1 MKVTTTPG
9 KKRPTTGKTST
20 NKKKSEIKTTQLILK
35 DIKEKPRSI
44 TPTREKIKIENELNK
59 TVKQKQTH
67 KSSKSQSNLPEIP
80 KNENQDPISN
90 FDLYKHL
97 KENIKN
103 KDLLCKDP
111 LTEDSLYCLNCKI
124 STCNLC
130 PNFNE
135 HKDHILISRYNYYKN
150 GESLVRE
157 NFKDLEDIFNMNPEY
172 LNPNSMRGELKIL
185 IDSKMKLLVD
195 SLNKVKETKLN
206 EIDTLFNGSEN
217 DVKILKNN
225 ETKVKND
232 LINYL
237 KLQQSFSNI
246 KLDSGLINAEMNEVA
261 QNLNPENS
269 NKNELTKEN
278 NIDFCNTCFLQIY
291 DLINLSNKQNK
302 EIKNA
307 IMSIKDN
314 CAKYS
319 EIFNQRVQIIKN
331 DIDKLNEV
339 FDAMINYHILTNNY
353 YNEINIKIKKYNEQ
367 IKNIKDL
374 VFDSVNKTGQ
384 LEEIE
389 KLNKIMLAKTKQNF
403 DNIIKNQIS
412 ENGDLLT
419 VTSNLT
425 KKSKFVRSYDRK
437 GTYNS
442 KARTITIN
450 KENNT
455 IDHPEIKFNSIE
467 DISLNYNILQKYY
480 AFQTMDLINKNF
492 KNKKNKYQITEI
504 KETEF
509 DEENDIAKPVPGTNE
524 IQIYDKKTHSLIKK
538 RVNFDK
544 SKLKFLY
551 FYNGCRSVL
560 MKDRLY
566 ITGGVDKE
574 NKQIKTCYV
583 YYIKTNELKPMPEMI
598 NSRAYHSIEFIDYFK
613 SIIVIGGENNK
624 TCELYDMYNS
634 KWRNLPELNFP
645 RAHSCIYLDRFNNN
659 LYSLFGIVGSISEKN
674 NNYTDIIECLEL
686 KKMALGWGKV
696 NYNNKTEMDF
706 KTCLCRIFPINYD
719 MVLVYGASS
728 VRENKKKSAI
738 FVINKQEMVKIN
750 SNMFNEIR
758 DKAKH
763 SKELSK
769 IIQSLV

>member
-9 KKRPTTGKTST
+9 KKRPTTGKTT
-20 NKKKSEIKTTQLILK
+20 TTKKKSEIKTTQLTLK
-35 DIKEKPRSI
+35 DVKEKPRSI
-44 TPTREKIKIENELNK
+44 TPTREKIKITNELNK

-97 KENIKN
+97 KENLKN

-150 GESLVRE
+150 GENLVME
-157 NFKDLEDIFNMNPEY
+157 NFKDLDDIFNMNPEY

-319 EIFNQRVQIIKN
+319 EIFNQRVQIIKK

-455 IDHPEIKFNSIE
+455 IEHPEIKFNSIE

-504 KETEF
+504 NETEF

-645 RAHSCIYLDRFNNN
+645 RTHCCIYLDRFNNN

>member
-9 KKRPTTGKTST
+9 KKRPTTGKITT
-20 NKKKSEIKTTQLILK
+20 NKKKSEVKTTQLILK
-35 DIKEKPRSI
+35 DLKEKPRSI
-44 TPTREKIKIENELNK
+44 TPTREKIKITNELNK
-59 TVKQKQTH
+59 TVKQKETH
-67 KSSKSQSNLPEIP
+67 KSSKSQTNLPEIP
-80 KNENQDPISN
+80 KIENQDPISN

-135 HKDHILISRYNYYKN
+135 HKDHILVSRYNYYKN
-150 GESLVRE
+150 GENLVME
-157 NFKDLEDIFNMNPEY
+157 NFKDLDDIFNMNPEY

-185 IDSKMKLLVD
+185 IDSKIKLLVD
-195 SLNKVKETKLN
+195 DLNKVKTTKLN
-206 EIDTLFNGSEN
+206 EIDTFFNGSEN

-225 ETKVKND
+225 EIKVKND

-246 KLDSGLINAEMNEVA
+246 KLDSGLINKEMHEVA

-269 NKNELTKEN
+269 DKNEVIKEN

-302 EIKNA
+302 EIRNS

-314 CAKYS
+314 CNKYS

-331 DIDKLNEV
+331 DIDKLNEI
-339 FDAMINYHILTNNY
+339 FEAMINYHILTNDY
-353 YNEINIKIKKYNEQ
+353 YNEINTKIKKYNEQ

-455 IDHPEIKFNSIE
+455 IEHPEIKFNSIE

-492 KNKKNKYQITEI
+492 KNKKNKYQIKEI
-504 KETEF
+504 KEIEF
-509 DEENDIAKPVPGTNE
+509 DEENDIAKPVQGTNE

-538 RVNFDK
+538 KVNYDK

-560 MKDRLY
+560 IKDRLY

-574 NKQIKTCYV
+574 NKQIKICYV
-583 YYIKTNELKPMPEMI
+583 YYIKTNELKSMPEMI
-598 NSRAYHSIEFIDYFK
+598 NPRAYHSIEFIDYFK

-719 MVLVYGASS
+719 MILVYGASS

>member
-455 IDHPEIKFNSIE
+455 IEHPEIKFNSIE

-574 NKQIKTCYV
+574 NKQIKICYV

>member
-455 IDHPEIKFNSIE
+455 IEHPEIKFNSIE

>member
-419 VTSNLT
+419 VTSNFT
-425 KKSKFVRSYDRK
+425 KKSKYVRSYDRK

-455 IDHPEIKFNSIE
+455 IEHPEIKFNSIE

-719 MVLVYGASS
+719 MILVYGASS

>member
-150 GESLVRE
+150 GENLVIE
-157 NFKDLEDIFNMNPEY
+157 NFKDIDDIFNMNPEY

-185 IDSKMKLLVD
+185 IDSKIKVLID
-195 SLNKVKETKLN
+195 ELNKVKTSKLN

-319 EIFNQRVQIIKN
+319 EIFNIFNLFII
-331 DIDKLNEV
+331 
-339 FDAMINYHILTNNY
+339 FFYF
-353 YNEINIKIKKYNEQ
+353 NIY
-367 IKNIKDL
+367 
-374 VFDSVNKTGQ
+374 F
-384 LEEIE
+384 
-389 KLNKIMLAKTKQNF
+389 
-403 DNIIKNQIS
+403 IIIIIS
-412 ENGDLLT
+412 
-419 VTSNLT
+419 
-425 KKSKFVRSYDRK
+425 
-437 GTYNS
+437 
-442 KARTITIN
+442 
-450 KENNT
+450 
-455 IDHPEIKFNSIE
+455 
-467 DISLNYNILQKYY
+467 
-480 AFQTMDLINKNF
+480 
-492 KNKKNKYQITEI
+492 
-504 KETEF
+504 
-509 DEENDIAKPVPGTNE
+509 
-524 IQIYDKKTHSLIKK
+524 
-538 RVNFDK
+538 
-544 SKLKFLY
+544 
-551 FYNGCRSVL
+551 
-560 MKDRLY
+560 
-566 ITGGVDKE
+566 
-574 NKQIKTCYV
+574 
-583 YYIKTNELKPMPEMI
+583 
-598 NSRAYHSIEFIDYFK
+598 
-613 SIIVIGGENNK
+613 
-624 TCELYDMYNS
+624 
-634 KWRNLPELNFP
+634 
-645 RAHSCIYLDRFNNN
+645 
-659 LYSLFGIVGSISEKN
+659 
-674 NNYTDIIECLEL
+674 
-686 KKMALGWGKV
+686 
-696 NYNNKTEMDF
+696 
-706 KTCLCRIFPINYD
+706 
-719 MVLVYGASS
+719 
-728 VRENKKKSAI
+728 
-738 FVINKQEMVKIN
+738 
-750 SNMFNEIR
+750 
-758 DKAKH
+758 
-763 SKELSK
+763 
-769 IIQSLV
+769 

>member
-455 IDHPEIKFNSIE
+455 IEHPEIKFNSIE

-504 KETEF
+504 KVTEF

>member
-9 KKRPTTGKTST
+9 KKRPTTGKTTT
-20 NKKKSEIKTTQLILK
+20 NKKKSEVKTTQLILK
-35 DIKEKPRSI
+35 DLKEKPRSI
-44 TPTREKIKIENELNK
+44 TPTREKIKITNELNK
-59 TVKQKQTH
+59 TVKQKETH
-67 KSSKSQSNLPEIP
+67 KSSKSQTNLPEIP
-80 KNENQDPISN
+80 KIENQDPISN

-135 HKDHILISRYNYYKN
+135 HKDHILVSRYNYYKN
-150 GESLVRE
+150 GENLVME
-157 NFKDLEDIFNMNPEY
+157 NFKDLDDIFNMNPEY

-185 IDSKMKLLVD
+185 IDSKIKLLVD
-195 SLNKVKETKLN
+195 DLNKVKTTKLN
-206 EIDTLFNGSEN
+206 EIDTFFNGSEN

-225 ETKVKND
+225 EIKVKND

-246 KLDSGLINAEMNEVA
+246 KLDSGLINKEMNEVA
-261 QNLNPENS
+261 QNLNPDNS
-269 NKNELTKEN
+269 DKNEVIKEN

-302 EIKNA
+302 EIKNS

-314 CAKYS
+314 CNKYS

-331 DIDKLNEV
+331 DIDKLNEI
-339 FDAMINYHILTNNY
+339 FEAMINYHILTNDY
-353 YNEINIKIKKYNEQ
+353 YNEINTKIKKYNEQ

-455 IDHPEIKFNSIE
+455 IENPEIKFNSTE

-492 KNKKNKYQITEI
+492 KNKKNKYQIKEI
-504 KETEF
+504 KEIEF
-509 DEENDIAKPVPGTNE
+509 DEENDIAKPVQGTNE

-538 RVNFDK
+538 KVNYDK

-560 MKDRLY
+560 IKDRLY

-574 NKQIKTCYV
+574 NKQIKICYV
-583 YYIKTNELKPMPEMI
+583 YYIKTNELKSMPEMI
-598 NSRAYHSIEFIDYFK
+598 NPRAYHSIEFIDYFK

-719 MVLVYGASS
+719 MILVYGASS

-738 FVINKQEMVKIN
+738 FIINKQEMVKIS

-769 IIQSLV
+769 IIQNLV

>member
-269 NKNELTKEN
+269 NKNELIKEN

-302 EIKNA
+302 EIRNS

-314 CAKYS
+314 CNKYS

-331 DIDKLNEV
+331 DIDKLNEI
-339 FDAMINYHILTNNY
+339 FEAMINY
-353 YNEINIKIKKYNEQ
+353 NEIKTKIKKYNEQ

-455 IDHPEIKFNSIE
+455 IENPEIKFNSTE

-509 DEENDIAKPVPGTNE
+509 DEENDIAKPDPGTNE

-634 KWRNLPELNFP
+634 KWRNLPELNYP
-645 RAHSCIYLDRFNNN
+645 RAHSCIYLDRINNI
-659 LYSLFGIVGSISEKN
+659 LYSLFGIVGAISEKN
-674 NNYTDIIECLEL
+674 INYTDIIECLEL

-719 MVLVYGASS
+719 MILVYGASS

-738 FVINKQEMVKIN
+738 FIINKQEMVKIS

-769 IIQSLV
+769 IIQNLV

>member
-135 HKDHILISRYNYYKN
+135 HKDHILVSRYNYYKN
-150 GESLVRE
+150 GENLVME
-157 NFKDLEDIFNMNPEY
+157 NFKDLDDIFNMNPEY

-455 IDHPEIKFNSIE
+455 IEHPEIKFNSIE

>member
-339 FDAMINYHILTNNY
+339 FDAIINYHILTNNY